1 MNMDNKKV
9 DVVFEEEEGLKDR
22 GGEGGKETKTKKNNT
37 AATAKKIRSDLASS
51 GAGPRRFTDDDDSS
65 VGSSSSEA
73 SASSDISKLSQSS
86 LSCSS
91 TISLPEGCL
100 RGVHDKPGGCDEAE
114 LRAREKRCM
123 EIMRLSQQVKKAE
136 RARAKAANI
145 KPLAW
150 AEPTF
155 ECGPTAA
162 DVNAATNTN
171 NLLGKRKE
179 LPDQESPSSS
189 SSSTIRRNPSPSHLD
204 LKQGQMFYNPRR
216 QPSEEEVER
225 FVKFVKEN
233 MP

>member
-1 MNMDNKKV
+1 MTMRRRSSSQ
-9 DVVFEEEEGLKDR
+9 LCCHQSSMR
-22 GGEGGKETKTKKNNT
+22 GITEPTKNRPSR
-37 AATAKKIRSDLASS
+37 A
-51 GAGPRRFTDDDDSS
+51 AGPRRATDDDDSS

-73 SASSDISKLSQSS
+73 SSSSDTSKHSQSS
-86 LSCSS
+86 SSCSS
-91 TISLPEGCL
+91 PLTLPEGCL

-145 KPLAW
+145 KPLTW

-162 DVNAATNTN
+162 DVNAATNSLL
-171 NLLGKRKE
+171 LLGKRKE
-179 LPDQESPSSS
+179 HPDQDSSS
-189 SSSTIRRNPSPSHLD
+189 PSTIRRNPSPSHLD
-204 LKQGQMFYNPRR
+204 LMQGQVFYNPRR